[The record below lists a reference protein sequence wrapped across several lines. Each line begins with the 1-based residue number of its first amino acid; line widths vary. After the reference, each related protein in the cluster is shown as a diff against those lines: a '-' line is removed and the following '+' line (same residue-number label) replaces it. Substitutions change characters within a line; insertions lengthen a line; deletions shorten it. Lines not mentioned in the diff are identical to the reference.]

1 MDAMVVARGSWAVI
15 GLLSQKTEKVL
26 CIKRFFKL
34 IEKLKR
40 RYVLETK
47 DVKVTWIMEEYRLTK
62 KKKHL
67 LLTHL
72 LRRW

>member
-1 MDAMVVARGSWAVI
+1 MGRDRVVKS
-15 GLLSQKTEKVL
+15 KTEKVL

-62 KKKHL
+62 KEEALATNPLASKVVISGFH
-67 LLTHL
+67 
-72 LRRW
+72 